1 MADDTNS
8 CTPSLQLICTTCGS
22 TMTFTPPVRK
32 RIGTFIFRLGIALL
46 ILGFLLWLIHG
57 AVEASWSDRHTRFSG
72 TAEER
77 LAWAD
82 YILGRGERP
91 KPPGYIVC
99 MQETIAPCFYV
110 GLLLAVA
117 GSIVHFIYDTKAPK
131 APPYPAC
138 LECKSRKSLIALNSP
153 MGQKIYKDTHPS
165 S

>member
-8 CTPSLQLICTTCGS
+8 STPPLQLICTTCGS

-32 RIGTFIFRLGIALL
+32 RIGTSIFRLGIAIV

-57 AVEASWSDRHTRFSG
+57 AVEPYWHDQKRINTSG
-72 TAEER
+72 TPEER
-77 LAWAD
+77 VAWAE
-82 YILGRGERP
+82 YTLGIGERP

-99 MQETIAPCFYV
+99 MQEMIAPCLYV
-110 GLLLAVA
+110 GLLLTVV
-117 GSIVHFIYDTKAPK
+117 GSIVHFTYDTK

-138 LECKSRKSLIALNSP
+138 QECKSRKSLIALDSP